1 VAKLTG
7 ILVGAIAA
15 GALATAGLGSAPSA
29 QATCAS
35 FFGFSNTAQCR
46 STPVSIAVA
55 IGTGAVAH
63 ADGLFG
69 AAFAVG
75 NQSAATTGGVFT
87 VATAVGGNSAAASAG
102 IVGAAIQLGAN
113 GYAVTNGLD
122 GGPNNP
128 GFNLALNIS
137 PQTTA
142 VDGSRVSAL
151 GFGNVAV
158 NFLGNGTGANSH
170 YVDVTGN
177 LNAGFSVGGTDN
189 RVVATGA
196 FDGAFGI
203 LGKHNVVVATPG
215 PVAVAGSI
223 LQSGQTITKQ
233 GPGININGFVAG
245 GAAAVGPQASVVRH
259 TGTSASAH
267 GAAHSARL
275 GKKS

>member
-1 VAKLTG
+1 MAKLTG
-7 ILVGAIAA
+7 FVVGAIAA
-15 GALATAGLGSAPSA
+15 GSLAAAALGSAPPA
-29 QATCAS
+29 KATCAS
-35 FFGFSNTAQCR
+35 FFGFGNSTACR
-46 STPVSIAVA
+46 STPVSIAIA

-75 NQSAATTGGVFT
+75 NQSLAATGGVFT
-87 VATAVGGNSAAASAG
+87 VATAVGDKAAAASAG

-137 PQTTA
+137 PQTGA
-142 VDGSRVSAL
+142 ADGSRVSAL

-158 NFLGNGTGANSH
+158 NFLGNGTGTNSH

-177 LNAGFSVGGTDN
+177 LNAGLNIGGIDN

-196 FDGAFGI
+196 FNGAFG
-203 LGKHNVVVATPG
+203 LFGKHNVVVATPG
-215 PVAVAGSI
+215 PFAVAGSI
-223 LQSGQTITKQ
+223 LQSGQTIKKQ
-233 GPGININGFVAG
+233 GPGINVNGFVAG
-245 GAAAVGPQASVVRH
+245 GAAAVGPQKAAVRH
-259 TGTSASAH
+259 TSTSASNH
-267 GAAHSARL
+267 SGARSAR
-275 GKKS
+275 